1 MTIQAH
7 RQPLGTVPANTYDA
21 GNEPGLWS
29 DDDHQP
35 LPLRGIH
42 VDTDISFPVAL
53 TRLTQHYR
61 NERKTPIEARYVFP
75 VPLDAL
81 ITALEIRIG
90 ERTLKGVVK
99 AKAKAEREYEDA
111 IVKGD
116 SGFLLSR
123 LDDGLYQVSVGNILP
138 GEDVHL
144 TVHWA
149 ELLRWN
155 GNEIRYRLP
164 NLVGPTY
171 GDPQRAGIAP
181 ADAPVTQAGVRHPFS
196 ISVNVRGELA
206 GARIASP
213 SHALAQ
219 QYLPAPVALTGP
231 ALGNEPDEASPA
243 DRHPP
248 EASARTELTL
258 QGRDVLDRAF
268 TLTLATD
275 EPVPMV
281 AWRAPDGDDTV
292 LLTTFYLWQPPA
304 PDDKPRH
311 LTLVVDC
318 SGSMD
323 GTSIEQARVAARRI
337 IDSLRPG
344 DTLSLVRFGSN
355 TEVLTPEPLPAGAAR
370 EQLQALCRQISADM
384 GGTEMQQAL
393 MESLRVTPAGGDLL
407 LITDGQCHFSDSDIE
422 RLAHSGRRLFTIG
435 VGHSTSEKVLRRL
448 AEASGGFCELVSPGE
463 DMAGHI
469 VSHFRRL
476 RLPRLDVHPEWP
488 GQCLREH
495 RPAAVFPGDTA
506 VFSATLRGPM
516 GEDAVM
522 CLQLP
527 EAVTNSTTV
536 FCPIEDASGDLAA
549 LLPRLVAWLQL
560 PRDHVKEAA
569 AMAEKYQLVTEHTS
583 MIAVLARGQDPAEV
597 DMPEVVDVPQMLP
610 AGVAS
615 LYQSSLMNCCLS
627 MESVADYDTP
637 SYIRSAAPAPNLMQ
651 TPAFLRRALE
661 PTAATPQEWAD
672 ILAGSGQDDLLL
684 FFVADA
690 TALLPE
696 TVKQALTEA
705 TGASADAGKA
715 DWQRAVLALLALV
728 LDALPAAKLRK
739 LRQLRRQLA
748 AANAEVGDLTA
759 EHRQVQARLAGLMAE
774 EWGC

>member
-1 MTIQAH
+1 MTLQAH

-196 ISVNVRGELA
+196 VAISVIGALA
-206 GARIASP
+206 GARMASP
-213 SHALAQ
+213 SHAMAQ
-219 QYLPAPVALTGP
+219 QYLPAPAN
-231 ALGNEPDEASPA
+231 APDEASQPTPA
-243 DRHPP
+243 DRHSPA
-248 EASARTELTL
+248 ASARTVLTL
-258 QGRDVLDRAF
+258 QGRAVLDRAF
-268 TLTLATD
+268 VLQLTAEQPAPLVT
-275 EPVPMV
+275 
-281 AWRAPDGDDTV
+281 WCAPDGDCTAV
-292 LLTTFYLWQPPA
+292 LATLYL
-304 PDDKPRH
+304 PDQAQANEPPRH

-318 SGSMD
+318 SGSME
-323 GTSIEQARVAARRI
+323 GVSIEQARVAALRI
-337 IDSLRPG
+337 VDSLRPG
-344 DTLSLVRFGSN
+344 DTLSLVRFGSD
-355 TEVLTPEPLPAGAAR
+355 TEVLTPRPLPAGTAQETLR
-370 EQLQALCRQISADM
+370 GLCQRLDADM
-384 GGTEMQQAL
+384 GGTEMQEAL
-393 MESLRVTPAGGDLL
+393 TEALRVTPAGGDLM
-407 LITDGQCHFSDSDIE
+407 LITDGECYFSDADIE
-422 RLAHSGRRLFTIG
+422 RIGRGGRRLFTIG
-435 VGHSTSEKVLRRL
+435 VGHATSEKVLRRL
-448 AEASGGFCELVSPGE
+448 AEASGGFCELVSPAE
-463 DMAGHI
+463 DMATHI

-476 RLPRLDVHPEWP
+476 RLPRLDVAAQWP
-488 GQCLREH
+488 GECLCEH
-495 RPAAVFPGDTA
+495 RPLAVFAGDTA
-506 VFSATLRGPM
+506 VFSATLRRAP
-516 GEDAVM
+516 A
-522 CLQLP
+522 
-527 EAVTNSTTV
+527 
-536 FCPIEDASGDLAA
+536 DASDSMVSLRLPAQVTGEPVLQGRLEPASDDLAA

-560 PRDHVKEAA
+560 PRDHIKAAA

-597 DMPEVVDVPQMLP
+597 DMPEVVDVPQMMP

-637 SYIRSAAPAPNLMQ
+637 SYMRSAAPAPNLMQ

-774 EWGC
+774 EWSC